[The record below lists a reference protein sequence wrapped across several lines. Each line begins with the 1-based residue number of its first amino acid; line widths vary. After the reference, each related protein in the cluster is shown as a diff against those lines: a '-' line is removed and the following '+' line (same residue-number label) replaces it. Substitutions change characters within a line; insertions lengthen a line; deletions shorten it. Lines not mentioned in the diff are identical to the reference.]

1 PLGVARRL
9 GRAVFAALARGVTLG
24 AEAPGVGL
32 AHELARLVPKRG
44 PVDLLDRAARERG
57 RLLDEIEQHALAD
70 DRVADPDRA
79 LPAEVR
85 ASVHRVDPR
94 QAADVAGDDAVE
106 REQDRGRRH
115 AGLEPERIA
124 VADAGRP
131 VAHGV
136 PRGDLDVRRRAPRRH
151 ADTL

>member
-1 PLGVARRL
+1 MALEHREAVSVRSYVEAAPPLDERDDRRHRERSLRHERQRLADRHLVPVARRAPPDLLVPVRRHDRRELTLGVARRF

-70 DRVADPDRA
+70 
-79 LPAEVR
+79 
-85 ASVHRVDPR
+85 
-94 QAADVAGDDAVE
+94 
-106 REQDRGRRH
+106 
-115 AGLEPERIA
+115 
-124 VADAGRP
+124 
-131 VAHGV
+131 
-136 PRGDLDVRRRAPRRH
+136 
-151 ADTL
+151 